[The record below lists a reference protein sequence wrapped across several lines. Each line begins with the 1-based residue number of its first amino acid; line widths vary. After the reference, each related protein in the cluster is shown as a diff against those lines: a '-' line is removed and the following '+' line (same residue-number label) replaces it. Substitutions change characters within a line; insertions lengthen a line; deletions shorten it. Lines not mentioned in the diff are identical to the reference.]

1 MHSLSDTTR
10 MKTPVTIQ
18 SSTRLGFTPLLVRL
32 HNARR
37 AALPPMGMR
46 TRAAV
51 LCAMTLAVA
60 LISIILSLSWVQ
72 NSELSYLENS
82 SGVTLLRDLK
92 WTIKSSAGEKTATLD
107 ELAAYDIP
115 AGSEKT
121 LHLYTTLPE
130 QPIAGLMSSL
140 TSEAIVFS
148 LPEFQFDSA
157 TVTAN
162 WSVTKTMARG
172 EIPMIAFTADQVRNH
187 QGAYL
192 VHIELHPSAEQSK
205 LLKNSSSALPA
216 FISGM
221 IRYRNFQDFSASK
234 RVGNGK
240 QLADIGRIVLALFT
254 VLLFVFIDSSP
265 ECFGLGIFM
274 SLKALG
280 VVAAQRW
287 YPDMIFPIGL
297 TSALPGFLLSFAD
310 FMQLYFFT
318 QLSRLFKPRAFLWL
332 GIGVI
337 FGCLYTYGINRP
349 TLPGGINWSREVWRY
364 RNLLIGIGC
373 LACSLPVTFI
383 CFKERQ
389 YHRMAALIVASS
401 GVLSQVL
408 SPIFVDYPEIMD
420 ATWFKTW
427 YNLFETHTPYV
438 FALSTFINV
447 STLERRV
454 KTLTASAVQN
464 ELIQS
469 EMNLGKTVQQSF
481 IQVPKLPDGVSISY
495 AHEAATFV
503 SGDTIFSH
511 YDERR
516 ARVTAVMCDVTGHGV
531 QAALKAS
538 ICSAVCDFIWNDS
551 RTRDSDTTSDRMNI
565 FFQRVTGML
574 SKVSR
579 EAEMLAMI
587 GCEISLT
594 TREVTFYR
602 ANAVFP
608 IILSQNKLAPE
619 NWKIDVLS
627 FPECSHQT
635 IPIHDPFYVLLF
647 SDGMLDSSRSTKLF
661 VDWLTVRVAGKT
673 HLPASDLKN
682 LIMEFQ
688 DWPKTHD
695 DRTMVVLEVA

>member
-1 MHSLSDTTR
+1 
-10 MKTPVTIQ
+10 MKTPESI
-18 SSTRLGFTPLLVRL
+18 SSSSRLGLTPLLVRL

-46 TRAAV
+46 TRAAI
-51 LCAMTLAVA
+51 LCAVTLAIA
-60 LISIILSLSWVQ
+60 LTSIILSLSWVQ

-82 SGVTLLRDLK
+82 SGVTLLKDLK
-92 WTIKSSAGEKTATLD
+92 WTIRSSAGEKIASLD
-107 ELAAYDIP
+107 ELTAFDFAM
-115 AGSEKT
+115 GSEKT
-121 LHLYTTLPE
+121 IELHTMIPD
-130 QPIAGLMSSL
+130 QPVDALVNSL
-140 TSEAIVFS
+140 KNEAIVFS
-148 LPEFQFDSA
+148 LPEFIFDSA
-157 TVTAN
+157 TITTN

-172 EIPMIAFTADQVRNH
+172 ETPMIAFTADQVRDH
-187 QGAYL
+187 QGSYS
-192 VHIELHPSAEQSK
+192 VRIEIHPMPEQSK
-205 LLKNSSSALPA
+205 LLKNSSKALPS
-216 FISGM
+216 FLSGM
-221 IRYRNFQDFSASK
+221 IRYRTFQDFVASK

-240 QLADIGRIVLALFT
+240 QLADIGRIILALFT

-265 ECFGLGIFM
+265 ECFALGIFM

-287 YPDMIFPIGL
+287 YPDMVVPIWL
-297 TSALPGFLLSFAD
+297 TSALPGFLLSYAD

-318 QLSRLFKPRAFLWL
+318 QLSRLFKPRQFLWL
-332 GIGVI
+332 GVGII
-337 FGCLYTYGINRP
+337 FGCIYTYGINLP
-349 TLPGGINWSREVWRY
+349 TVPGGINWSKEVWRY

-373 LACSLPVTFI
+373 LACSIPVTFI

-454 KTLTASAVQN
+454 KTLTAAAVHN
-464 ELIQS
+464 EMIQS

-481 IQVPKLPDGVSISY
+481 IQVPRLPEGVSISY

-511 YDERR
+511 YDEGHG
-516 ARVTAVMCDVTGHGV
+516 RVTAVMCDVTGHGV

-538 ICSAVCDFIWNDS
+538 ICSAVCDFIWNDA

-587 GCEISLT
+587 GCEISLN

-608 IILSQNKLAPE
+608 IILSQNKAQPE
-619 NWKIDVLS
+619 KWSIDVLS

-647 SDGMLDSSRSTKLF
+647 SDGLLDSSRSTKLF
-661 VDWLTVRVAGKT
+661 VDWLKVRVAGKT

>member
-1 MHSLSDTTR
+1 
-10 MKTPVTIQ
+10 MKTSAAIR
-18 SSTRLGFTPLLVRL
+18 SSTRLGLTPLLVRL

-37 AALPPMGMR
+37 TALPPMGMR
-46 TRAAV
+46 THAAV

-72 NSELSYLENS
+72 NSEISYLENS
-82 SGVTLLRDLK
+82 AGVTILKDLK
-92 WTIKSSAGEKTATLD
+92 WTIKSSTGEHVANLSELTAFDFT
-107 ELAAYDIP
+107 
-115 AGSEKT
+115 AGSEKAIELT
-121 LHLYTTLPE
+121 AELPE
-130 QPIAGLMSSL
+130 EPVLALVESIKNES
-140 TSEAIVFS
+140 IVLS
-148 LPEFQFDSA
+148 LPEFVFDSA
-157 TVTAN
+157 VITAN
-162 WSVTKTMARG
+162 WSVSKTVARG
-172 EIPMIAFTADQVRNH
+172 EFPMIAFTPEQARNH
-187 QGAYL
+187 QGPYL
-192 VHIELHPSAEQSK
+192 VHIELHPIVEQNK
-205 LLKNSSSALPA
+205 LLKNSSSALPG
-216 FISGM
+216 FLSGM
-221 IRYRNFQDFSASK
+221 IRYQNFQDFAASK

-240 QLADIGRIVLALFT
+240 QLADIGRIILALFT

-287 YPDMIFPIGL
+287 FPDTIVPIWF
-297 TSALPGFLLSFAD
+297 TSTLPGFLLSYAD

-318 QLSRLFKPRAFLWL
+318 QLSRLFKPRQFLWL
-332 GIGVI
+332 GIGIV
-337 FGCLYTYGINRP
+337 FASCYAYGISRP
-349 TLPGGINWSREVWRY
+349 TIPGGINWSREVWRY
-364 RNLLIGIGC
+364 RNIGIG
-373 LACSLPVTFI
+373 LACLSCSVPVSFI

-408 SPIFVDYPEIMD
+408 TPIFVNFPEIMD

-447 STLERRV
+447 STLEKRV
-454 KTLTASAVQN
+454 KTLTTAAVHN
-464 ELIQS
+464 EMIQS
-469 EMNLGKTVQQSF
+469 EMKLGKTVQQSF
-481 IQVPKLPDGVSISY
+481 IQVPKLPNGVSISY
-495 AHEAATFV
+495 AHEAATYV
-503 SGDTIFSH
+503 SGDTIFTH

-516 ARVTAVMCDVTGHGV
+516 GRVTAVMCDVTGHGV

-538 ICSAVCDFIWNDS
+538 ICSAMCDFIWNDS
-551 RTRDSDTTSDRMNI
+551 RTRESDTTADRMNI

-587 GCEISLT
+587 GCEISLR

-608 IILSQNKLAPE
+608 IILTQSKTSPGS
-619 NWKIDVLS
+619 WKVDVLS
-627 FPECSHQT
+627 FPENAHQT
-635 IPIHDPFYVLLF
+635 IPINDPFYILLF
-647 SDGMLDSSRSTKLF
+647 SDGLLDGSRSTKSF
-661 VDWLTVRVAGKT
+661 VDWLTLRVAGNT
-673 HLPASDLKN
+673 HVEASELKN
-682 LIMEFQ
+682 LIMEFKE
-688 DWPKTHD
+688 WPQTHD